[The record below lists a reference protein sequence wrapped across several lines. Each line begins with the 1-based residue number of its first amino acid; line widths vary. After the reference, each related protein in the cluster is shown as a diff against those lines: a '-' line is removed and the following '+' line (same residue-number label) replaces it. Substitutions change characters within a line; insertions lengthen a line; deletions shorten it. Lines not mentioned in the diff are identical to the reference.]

1 MQYVLLF
8 LVLAVN
14 SAPVLNFMEIYVFTL
29 VSCFF
34 FNALLLCAMIV
45 ANWKNK
51 QASKSKF
58 ITVLITRHYAPVYV
72 YLLRFQ

>member
-14 SAPVLNFMEIYVFTL
+14 SASVLNLMEIYVFTL
-29 VSCFF
+29 VSCF

-51 QASKSKF
+51 QASTSKF
-58 ITVLITRHYAPVYV
+58 ITVLVTRHYAPVYV